1 MPEPRW
7 HVPESSEYIPTPR
20 EVAMRCAVIN
30 DADNIEQLLKPIIRF
45 RETIGSSHIYY
56 FQGAWVKDDQV
67 SKYDFKI
74 SFNDKGRYY
83 LLTHFRD
90 EDSIPAEE
98 IRVTERWSIKEIEPP
113 DYR

>member
-1 MPEPRW
+1 M
-7 HVPESSEYIPTPR
+7 
-20 EVAMRCAVIN
+20 
-30 DADNIEQLLKPIIRF
+30 
-45 RETIGSSHIYY
+45 
-56 FQGAWVKDDQV
+56 KDDQV